1 MLLLLL
7 FAVLSKY
14 KVCSKGRQNGVLFVR
29 NRSDIM
35 GIVKLMIK
43 LWVHNVSRVV
53 NISSMRFLTFMVNS
67 WIVVSV
73 ESMMSMMH
81 CWRQMV

>member
-1 MLLLLL
+1 ML
-7 FAVLSKY
+7 
-14 KVCSKGRQNGVLFVR
+14 CVR

-35 GIVKLMIK
+35 GVIKLVIK
-43 LWVHNVSRVV
+43 LWVQNVSRVV
-53 NISSMRFLTFMVNS
+53 DISAMRLLTFMINS
-67 WIVVSV
+67 WIVVSM